1 MQVVA
6 FPSVEH
12 ETLITGNEALGVIVG
27 LGVIVLEGSAVML
40 GNAVCVSQYS
50 LFATAVSV

>member
-12 ETLITGNEALGVIVG
+12 ETLITGNGAVGVIVG

>member
-6 FPSVEH
+6 FSSVEH
-12 ETLITGNEALGVIVG
+12 ETLITGKGAVGVIVG
-27 LGVIVLEGSAVML
+27 LGVIVLEGSAVMV